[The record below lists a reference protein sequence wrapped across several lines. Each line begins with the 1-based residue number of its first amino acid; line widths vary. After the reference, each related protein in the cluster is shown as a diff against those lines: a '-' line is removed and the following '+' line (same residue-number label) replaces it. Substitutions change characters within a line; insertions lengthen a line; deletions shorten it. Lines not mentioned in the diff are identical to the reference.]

1 MTNGESGKEVRYV
14 DIFMRSY
21 LACSRDAWIFQK
33 VIISE
38 LNQKNQ
44 EKMKKTF
51 VVRCAETNTSIPYE
65 NYEKAKFA
73 YDVLKEYN
81 YTPTMEDKE

>member
-1 MTNGESGKEVRYV
+1 MLLQGG
-14 DIFMRSY
+14 
-21 LACSRDAWIFQK
+21 
-33 VIISE
+33 
-38 LNQKNQ
+38 Q
-44 EKMKKTF
+44 EMKCTF

-81 YTPTMEDKE
+81 YTPIMEVKK